1 MIYDFIAEFFRDK
14 NDTSPTY
21 ITNLWGIQD
30 AESLIKST
38 GMIKDPESTCGF
50 INYLKE
56 MHQCELTELFSLEE
70 NPELADIIFEGEAC
84 RKIVLHAYELEEESE
99 IRCSFGVEEAIW
111 ATFSGNRPDSRVR
124 ISSMYHE
131 PVIDLP
137 LRCFKEKMG
146 VLTLFEVIQRLE
158 KDYSHIFDEDLNDL
172 RREFESGLDRA
183 IDIVSSEF
191 GDDQDL
197 DGNPQLLHM
206 TAVSSAGKNDDERLV
221 GLLHDLVE
229 DKDWTFDDLLRDGF
243 PKHIVDTLRLLTHDK
258 ETPYMDYVRK
268 ICESGNKVALAV
280 KINDLNH
287 NLKRG
292 RAGGHWH
299 HVAKHEKALAFIQE
313 FIEKQMKDEQ

>member
-14 NDTSPTY
+14 NDTSPMYRTH
-21 ITNLWGIQD
+21 LWGIQN
-30 AESLIKST
+30 AESFIKSI
-38 GMIKDPESTCGF
+38 GMIEDPDSTSGF
-50 INYLKE
+50 IDYIKE
-56 MHQCELTELFSLEE
+56 MNKGELTELFSLEE
-70 NPELADIIFEGEAC
+70 NPELADIIFEGETC
-84 RKIVLHAYELEEESE
+84 RKIILHAYELDEEYD
-99 IRCSFGVEEAIW
+99 IRCSFGVEDAIW

-124 ISSMYHE
+124 ISSMYQE

-146 VLTLFEVIQRLE
+146 VLTLFEVMHRLE
-158 KDYSHIFDEDLNDL
+158 KDYSHIFEEDLNDL
-172 RREFESGLDRA
+172 RRKFESGIDRA
-183 IDIVSSEF
+183 IDIVSHEF
-191 GDDQDL
+191 GDDPDL

-206 TAVSSAGKNDDERLV
+206 TAVSAAGSNADERLV
-221 GLLHDLVE
+221 GMLHDLIE
-229 DKDWTFDDLLRDGF
+229 DKEWTFEDLLRDGF
-243 PKHIVDTLRLLTHDK
+243 PEHIVDTLRLLTHDK
-258 ETPYMDYVRK
+258 ETPYMDYVRN